1 MLKRIKSF
9 FKAKPKPNSLAHC
22 YTDKDRNKYYV
33 LLNQSDMSADRVIK
47 LLEFNRHVELCL
59 TKERLDYIKEQAI
72 KALNDKKLN
81 DVALWLNE
89 FAISNELFAE
99 IKTLENLATIFFY
112 LEDEPID
119 RYEEHWQ
126 NLKKENWRKDKES
139 RFFFV
144 EQAWRTTGK
153 YSKDSKFNL
162 RKYLEENI
170 LIDSEQHEN

>member
-1 MLKRIKSF
+1 MLDKIKSF
-9 FKAKPKPNSLAHC
+9 FKAKNKPNSLSHC
-22 YTDKDRNKYYV
+22 YTDKQGNKYFV

-59 TKERLDYIKEQAI
+59 TKERLDYIKEQAV

-81 DVALWLNE
+81 DVAIWLNE

-99 IKTLENLATIFFY
+99 VKTLENLATIFFY
-112 LEDEPID
+112 LEDEPLD

-126 NLKKENWRKDKES
+126 SKKKENWSKDKDS
-139 RFFFV
+139 KLFFV
-144 EQAWRTTGK
+144 EQAWRTT
-153 YSKDSKFNL
+153 SKHSNNSKFNL

-170 LIDSEQHEN
+170 TIDSEQLEK